1 MAMDLEE
8 RYERR
13 APFGVPFAESFGLHL
28 LVVGALVGSVWLHGR
43 VRGNEWGQNM
53 DAGAIQAN
61 LVSNAPS
68 IPLPQIQ
75 KPTDNVLATENP
87 SPAPAIEKEQTVP
100 APDLKAIP
108 IPVKQPAEK
117 RPPPKKEAPP
127 KQEQKHPQPQKQLK
141 DRANFGEQQQSSLPQ
156 SMAQQQS
163 QIARGTRLGD
173 RWQRFPFPLVCS
185 DYPAQNSG
193 KLAHPGSRPLHPA
206 GAKAYIYFTL
216 SRDGA
221 PSDVKVGESSGS
233 ASLDQSCLRA
243 VQRVDSYGPLPS
255 GYSGSSLQVSYYC
268 EFTGR

>member
-1 MAMDLEE
+1 MPLDVEE

-13 APFGVPFAESFGLHL
+13 APFGVPFVESFGLHL
-28 LVVGALVGSVWLHGR
+28 LIIGALASSVWLHSR
-43 VRGNEWGQNM
+43 IHGNERGQNL
-53 DAGAIQAN
+53 DGSIQTN

-68 IPLPQIQ
+68 IPLPQLQ

-87 SPAPAIEKEQTVP
+87 SPAPAIEKEQTTP

-108 IPVKQPAEK
+108 IPVKQTAKKE
-117 RPPPKKEAPP
+117 PPKKDVTP
-127 KQEQKHPQPQKQLK
+127 KEEQKHPQPQKQPQ
-141 DRANFGEQQQSSLPQ
+141 DRAHFGEQQQSSLPQ
-156 SMAQQQS
+156 SMAQQQAQAPS
-163 QIARGTRLGD
+163 APVSVTGGGGF
-173 RWQRFPFPLVCS
+173 RFPYYVAIIQRKTQENWLKQEVDPS
-185 DYPAQNSG
+185 TPS
-193 KLAHPGSRPLHPA
+193 

-221 PSDVKVGESSGS
+221 PSDIKVGESSGS

-255 GYSGSSLQVSYYC
+255 GYDGSTLQVSYYC

>member
-1 MAMDLEE
+1 MDLEE

-13 APFGVPFAESFGLHL
+13 SPFGVPFAESFGLHL
-28 LVVGALVGSVWLHGR
+28 LIVGALASSVWLHSR
-43 VRGNEWGQNM
+43 IHGNEWGQNM

-87 SPAPAIEKEQTVP
+87 SPAPAIEKQETLP
-100 APDLKAIP
+100 APDLQAIP
-108 IPVKQPAEK
+108 IPAKQVAKKE
-117 RPPPKKEAPP
+117 PPPKKEAPP
-127 KQEQKHPQPQKQLK
+127 KQEQKHPQPQQQPK
-141 DRANFGEQQQSSLPQ
+141 DRANFGEQQASSIPK

-163 QIARGTRLGD
+163 QSPAAPVSVTGGSGF
-173 RWQRFPFPLVCS
+173 RFPYYVAIIQRKTQENWLKQEVDS
-185 DYPAQNSG
+185 ST
-193 KLAHPGSRPLHPA
+193 PA

-243 VQRVDSYGPLPS
+243 VQRVDSYGPLPAAYN
-255 GYSGSSLQVSYYC
+255 GATLQVSYYC

>member
-1 MAMDLEE
+1 MPLDVDE

-13 APFGVPFAESFGLHL
+13 DPFGAPFAEALGLHL
-28 LVVGALVGSVWLHGR
+28 LVIGALVASVWLHTR
-43 VRGNEWGQNM
+43 IHGNEWGQNL
-53 DAGAIQAN
+53 DGAIQAN

-68 IPLPQIQ
+68 IPLPQLQ

-108 IPVKQPAEK
+108 IPVKQAVKKE
-117 RPPPKKEAPP
+117 PPKKDVPP
-127 KQEQKHPQPQKQLK
+127 KEEQKHTQPQQTPK
-141 DRANFGEQQQSSLPQ
+141 DRAHFGEQQQSSLPQ
-156 SMAQQQS
+156 SMAQQQAQAPS
-163 QIARGTRLGD
+163 APVSVTGGGGF
-173 RWQRFPFPLVCS
+173 RFPYYVAIIQRKTQENWLKQEVDPS
-185 DYPAQNSG
+185 T
-193 KLAHPGSRPLHPA
+193 PG

-221 PSDVKVGESSGS
+221 PSEVKVGESSGS

-243 VQRVDSYGPLPS
+243 VQRVDSYGPLPAAYN
-255 GYSGSSLQVSYYC
+255 GATLQVSYYC

>member
-1 MAMDLEE
+1 MPMDVEE

-28 LVVGALVGSVWLHGR
+28 LVIGALVSSVWLHSR
-43 VRGNEWGQNM
+43 IRGNEWGQNL
-53 DAGAIQAN
+53 DGAIQAN

-87 SPAPAIEKEQTVP
+87 SPAPAIEKQETLP

-108 IPVKQPAEK
+108 IPVKAPPKKE
-117 RPPPKKEAPP
+117 PPPKKEVQP
-127 KQEQKHPQPQKQLK
+127 QQQQKHPQPQPK
-141 DRANFGEQQQSSLPQ
+141 DRAQFGEQEQSRLPQ
-156 SMAQQQS
+156 SMAQQQAAAPAAPVS
-163 QIARGTRLGD
+163 VTGGGGF
-173 RWQRFPFPLVCS
+173 RFPYYVAIIQRKTQENWLKQEVDPS
-185 DYPAQNSG
+185 TPS
-193 KLAHPGSRPLHPA
+193 

-233 ASLDQSCLRA
+233 ASLDQSCMRA
-243 VQRVDSYGPLPS
+243 VQRVDSYGPLPAA
-255 GYSGSSLQVSYYC
+255 YTGSTLQVSYYC

>member
-1 MAMDLEE
+1 MPLDVEE

-13 APFGVPFAESFGLHL
+13 APLGVPFAESFGLHL
-28 LVVGALVGSVWLHGR
+28 LIIGALASSVWLHSR
-43 VRGNEWGQNM
+43 LHGNEWGQNL
-53 DAGAIQAN
+53 DGAIQAN

-68 IPLPQIQ
+68 IPLPQLQ

-87 SPAPAIEKEQTVP
+87 SPAPAIEKEQTTP

-108 IPVKQPAEK
+108 IPVKQTAKKE
-117 RPPPKKEAPP
+117 PPPKKDVTP
-127 KQEQKHPQPQKQLK
+127 KQEQKHPQPQKQSE
-141 DRANFGEQQQSSLPQ
+141 DRAHFGEQQQSSLPQ
-156 SMAQQQS
+156 SMAQQQAQAPAAPVS
-163 QIARGTRLGD
+163 VTGGGGF
-173 RWQRFPFPLVCS
+173 RFPYYVAIIQRKTQENWLKQEVDPS
-185 DYPAQNSG
+185 TPS
-193 KLAHPGSRPLHPA
+193 

-243 VQRVDSYGPLPS
+243 VQRVDSYCPLPAAYN
-255 GYSGSSLQVSYYC
+255 GATLQVSYYC

>member
-1 MAMDLEE
+1 MSLDAEE

-28 LVVGALVGSVWLHGR
+28 LIIGALASSVWLHSR
-43 VRGNEWGQNM
+43 IRGNEWGQNL
-53 DAGAIQAN
+53 DGAIQAN

-68 IPLPQIQ
+68 IPLPQLQ

-108 IPVKQPAEK
+108 IPVKQTAKKE
-117 RPPPKKEAPP
+117 PPKKDVTP
-127 KQEQKHPQPQKQLK
+127 KEEQKHPQPQKQPQ
-141 DRANFGEQQQSSLPQ
+141 DRAHFGEQQQSSLPQ
-156 SMAQQQS
+156 SMAQQQAQAPAAPVS
-163 QIARGTRLGD
+163 VTGGGGF
-173 RWQRFPFPLVCS
+173 RFPYYVAIIQRKTQENWLKQEVDPS
-185 DYPAQNSG
+185 T
-193 KLAHPGSRPLHPA
+193 PG

-255 GYSGSSLQVSYYC
+255 GYNGSTLQVSYYC

>member
-1 MAMDLEE
+1 MDLEE

-13 APFGVPFAESFGLHL
+13 SPFGVPFAESFGLHL
-28 LVVGALVGSVWLHGR
+28 LIVGALASSVWLHSR
-43 VRGNEWGQNM
+43 IHGNEWGQNM

-87 SPAPAIEKEQTVP
+87 SPAPAIEKQETLP
-100 APDLKAIP
+100 APDLQAIP
-108 IPVKQPAEK
+108 IPVKQVAKKE
-117 RPPPKKEAPP
+117 PPPKKEAPP
-127 KQEQKHPQPQKQLK
+127 KQEQKHPQPQQQPK
-141 DRANFGEQQQSSLPQ
+141 DRANFGEQQASSIPK

-163 QIARGTRLGD
+163 QSPAAPVSVTGGSGF
-173 RWQRFPFPLVCS
+173 RFPYYVAIIQRKTQENWLKQEVDS
-185 DYPAQNSG
+185 ST
-193 KLAHPGSRPLHPA
+193 PA

-243 VQRVDSYGPLPS
+243 VQRVDSYGPLPAAYN
-255 GYSGSSLQVSYYC
+255 GATLQVSYYC

>member
-1 MAMDLEE
+1 MPLDVEE

-13 APFGVPFAESFGLHL
+13 APFGVPFVESFGLHL
-28 LVVGALVGSVWLHGR
+28 LIIGALASSVWLHSR
-43 VRGNEWGQNM
+43 IHGNEWGQNL
-53 DAGAIQAN
+53 DGAIQAN

-68 IPLPQIQ
+68 IPLPQLQ

-87 SPAPAIEKEQTVP
+87 SPAPAIEKEQTTP

-108 IPVKQPAEK
+108 IPVKQTAKKE
-117 RPPPKKEAPP
+117 PPKKDVTP
-127 KQEQKHPQPQKQLK
+127 KEEQKHPQPQKQPQ
-141 DRANFGEQQQSSLPQ
+141 DRAHFGEQQQSSLPQ
-156 SMAQQQS
+156 SMAQQQAQAPS
-163 QIARGTRLGD
+163 APVSVTGGGGF
-173 RWQRFPFPLVCS
+173 RFPYYVAIIQRKTQENWLKQEVDPS
-185 DYPAQNSG
+185 TPS
-193 KLAHPGSRPLHPA
+193 

-221 PSDVKVGESSGS
+221 PSDIKVGESSGS

-255 GYSGSSLQVSYYC
+255 GYDGSTLQVSYYC

>member
-1 MAMDLEE
+1 MPLDVEE

-28 LVVGALVGSVWLHGR
+28 LVIGALASSVWLHSR
-43 VRGNEWGQNM
+43 IRGNEWGQNL

-108 IPVKQPAEK
+108 IPVKQPAKKE
-117 RPPPKKEAPP
+117 PPPKKDVPP
-127 KQEQKHPQPQKQLK
+127 KQEQKHPQPQQQPK

-156 SMAQQQS
+156 SMAQQQAQAPAAPVS
-163 QIARGTRLGD
+163 VTGGGGFRFPYYVAIIQRKTQENWLKQEVDPSTPERRQGVYLLHSFTRRRAFRYQGRRIQRFSIARSVV
-173 RWQRFPFPLVCS
+173 FACS
-185 DYPAQNSG
+185 A
-193 KLAHPGSRPLHPA
+193 A
-206 GAKAYIYFTL
+206 
-216 SRDGA
+216 
-221 PSDVKVGESSGS
+221 
-233 ASLDQSCLRA
+233 C
-243 VQRVDSYGPLPS
+243 
-255 GYSGSSLQVSYYC
+255 
-268 EFTGR
+268 

>member
-1 MAMDLEE
+1 MSLDAEE

-28 LVVGALVGSVWLHGR
+28 LIIGALASSVWLHSR
-43 VRGNEWGQNM
+43 IRGNEWGQNL
-53 DAGAIQAN
+53 DGAIQAN

-68 IPLPQIQ
+68 IPLPQLQ

-87 SPAPAIEKEQTVP
+87 SPAPAIEKEQTTP

-108 IPVKQPAEK
+108 IPVKQTAKKE
-117 RPPPKKEAPP
+117 PPKKDVTP
-127 KQEQKHPQPQKQLK
+127 KEEQKHPQPQKQPQ
-141 DRANFGEQQQSSLPQ
+141 DRAHFGEQQQSSLPQ
-156 SMAQQQS
+156 SMAQQQAQAPAAPVS
-163 QIARGTRLGD
+163 VTGGGGF
-173 RWQRFPFPLVCS
+173 RFPYYVAIIQRKTQENWLKQEVDPS
-185 DYPAQNSG
+185 T
-193 KLAHPGSRPLHPA
+193 PG

-243 VQRVDSYGPLPS
+243 VQRVDSYGPLPAAYN
-255 GYSGSSLQVSYYC
+255 GATLQVSYYC

>member
-1 MAMDLEE
+1 MPIDVEE

-28 LVVGALVGSVWLHGR
+28 LVIGALMSSVWLHSR
-43 VRGNEWGQNM
+43 IRGNEWGQNL

-87 SPAPAIEKEQTVP
+87 SPAPAIEKQETLP

-108 IPVKQPAEK
+108 IPVKAPPKKE
-117 RPPPKKEAPP
+117 PPPKKEVQP
-127 KQEQKHPQPQKQLK
+127 QEQQKHPQQQEQPK
-141 DRANFGEQQQSSLPQ
+141 DRANFGEQQASSLPR
-156 SMAQQQS
+156 SMATQQQQTPAAPVS
-163 QIARGTRLGD
+163 VTGGGGF
-173 RWQRFPFPLVCS
+173 RFPYYVAIIQRKTQENWLKQEVDPS
-185 DYPAQNSG
+185 TPS
-193 KLAHPGSRPLHPA
+193 

-233 ASLDQSCLRA
+233 ASLDQSCMRA
-243 VQRVDSYGPLPS
+243 VQRVDSYGPLPAA
-255 GYSGSSLQVSYYC
+255 YTGSTLQVSYYC

>member
-1 MAMDLEE
+1 MPMDVEE

-13 APFGVPFAESFGLHL
+13 APFGVPFVESFGLHL
-28 LVVGALVGSVWLHGR
+28 LVIGALVSSVWLHSR
-43 VRGNEWGQNM
+43 IRGNEWGQNL
-53 DAGAIQAN
+53 DGAIQAN

-87 SPAPAIEKEQTVP
+87 SPAPAIEKQETLP

-108 IPVKQPAEK
+108 IPVKAPPKKE
-117 RPPPKKEAPP
+117 PPPKKEVQP
-127 KQEQKHPQPQKQLK
+127 QQQQKHPQPQQQPK
-141 DRANFGEQQQSSLPQ
+141 DRAQFGEQEQSRLPQ
-156 SMAQQQS
+156 SMAQQQAAAPAAPVS
-163 QIARGTRLGD
+163 VTGGGGF
-173 RWQRFPFPLVCS
+173 RFPYYVAIIQRKTQENWLKQEVDPS
-185 DYPAQNSG
+185 TPS
-193 KLAHPGSRPLHPA
+193 

-233 ASLDQSCLRA
+233 ASLDQSCMRA
-243 VQRVDSYGPLPS
+243 VQRVDSYGPLPAA
-255 GYSGSSLQVSYYC
+255 YTGSTLQVSYYC

>member
-1 MAMDLEE
+1 MSLDAEE

-13 APFGVPFAESFGLHL
+13 SPFGVPFAESFGLHL
-28 LVVGALVGSVWLHGR
+28 LIIGALASSVWLHSR
-43 VRGNEWGQNM
+43 IRGNEWGQNL
-53 DAGAIQAN
+53 DGAIQAN

-68 IPLPQIQ
+68 IPLPQLQ

-108 IPVKQPAEK
+108 IPVKQTAKKE
-117 RPPPKKEAPP
+117 PPKKDVTP
-127 KQEQKHPQPQKQLK
+127 KEEQKHPQPQKQPQ
-141 DRANFGEQQQSSLPQ
+141 DRAHFGEQQQSSLPQ
-156 SMAQQQS
+156 SMAQQQAQAPAAPVS
-163 QIARGTRLGD
+163 VTGGGGF
-173 RWQRFPFPLVCS
+173 RFPYYVAIIQRKTQENWLKQEVDPS
-185 DYPAQNSG
+185 T
-193 KLAHPGSRPLHPA
+193 PG

-255 GYSGSSLQVSYYC
+255 GYNGSTLQVSYYC

>member
-1 MAMDLEE
+1 MPLDAEE

-28 LVVGALVGSVWLHGR
+28 LIIGALASSVWLHSR
-43 VRGNEWGQNM
+43 IRGNEWGQNL
-53 DAGAIQAN
+53 DGAIQAN

-68 IPLPQIQ
+68 IPLPQLQ

-108 IPVKQPAEK
+108 IPVKQAAKKE
-117 RPPPKKEAPP
+117 PPPKKDVTP
-127 KQEQKHPQPQKQLK
+127 KQEQKHPQPQQQPK
-141 DRANFGEQQQSSLPQ
+141 DRANFGEQQASSLPRSTAPQ
-156 SMAQQQS
+156 QAQAPAAPVS
-163 QIARGTRLGD
+163 VTGGGGF
-173 RWQRFPFPLVCS
+173 RFPYYVAIIQRKTQENWLKQEVDPS
-185 DYPAQNSG
+185 TPS
-193 KLAHPGSRPLHPA
+193 

-221 PSDVKVGESSGS
+221 PSDIKVGESSGS
-233 ASLDQSCLRA
+233 PSLDQSCLRA
-243 VQRVDSYGPLPS
+243 VQRVDSYGPLPNAYD
-255 GYSGSSLQVSYYC
+255 GASLQVSYYC